1 MRRSLQAVVLL
12 AAIATVAVGVGAFA
26 LMTDSP
32 GDANDPATTDPPTVD
47 DDASVEQFESDAA
60 FESYVREAQRDSGG
74 IFGGVVTFQGGA
86 EVAVETADA
95 SVARGEAGGAGGA
108 SDTRISETNVQVGGV
123 AEPDR
128 LQTGQQTLF
137 YADGR
142 YWGGGYVRE
151 DGYGRTRI
159 IDASDPAAPDLIGGI
174 DDSGQ
179 LLLVND
185 TLVVLSNERVTGY
198 DVSDRENPE
207 QVWEV
212 GLNAHIQTAR
222 MTEGRL
228 VLVLQ
233 QGVTLDGPCPIEPFT
248 DRPGTAC
255 TDVYH
260 PGADADA
267 SVTYTV
273 VSMDPHTGDEHD
285 RVTFLGTRQHSATYV
300 TNDSVYLTYTQR
312 VPYAETYQ
320 AYLQGSDLLDER
332 AHDRLD
338 ELATY
343 DLTASA
349 RMTELHALVQ
359 DWLARQPADERQQLR
374 EDLQSGYTEYVDE
387 RKRDLLRSGIVRIDR
402 DGDSLSVA
410 ETGSVPGRPLNQW
423 ALDEHEGTLRIATTV
438 DPRGATSVN
447 DVYTLDGSLEIQ
459 GSARNMGETEQ
470 IYSVRFEGDTAYVVT
485 FRQIDPFY
493 TLDLSD
499 PENPEI
505 QGELKLPGF
514 SRYLHPLSEDRVL
527 GIGEEDGQ
535 VKATVFDVS
544 DPENPTVAE
553 SRILDARWSA
563 VAQTHHAFLYDQ
575 RHDVF
580 FLPTERGGY
589 VFDTELNQ
597 QAFVRTDS
605 PATRAAYVGDY
616 LYVFSNDGLTVVD
629 EETWEPVS
637 ELPFDRVDAEQ
648 PTEPV
653 EEPAGPEPRPVDSDA
668 DEPNAPDEPVWP
680 VEPVDAEWPAGPPEA
695 AQ

>member
-1 MRRSLQAVVLL
+1 MRRSLQVVVLL

-32 GDANDPATTDPPTVD
+32 GDATDPPTTDPPTVD
-47 DDASVEQFESDAA
+47 GEATVEQFGSDAA
-60 FESYVREAQRDSGG
+60 FEEYVRAAQRDSGG
-74 IFGGVVTFQGGA
+74 TFLAGGGGGRVTFQAGDDV
-86 EVAVETADA
+86 EVETADA
-95 SVARGEAGGAGGA
+95 ATNSQRAGGSDGGG
-108 SDTRISETNVQVGGV
+108 SDARISDTNVQVGGV
-123 AEPDR
+123 DEPDR
-128 LQTGQQTLF
+128 LKTGQDTLY

-142 YWGGGYVRE
+142 YWGGGYVRD
-151 DGYGRTRI
+151 DGYGRTRF
-159 IDASDPAAPDLIGGI
+159 IDASDPAAPEIVGGI
-174 DDSGQ
+174 PDSGQ

-198 DVSDRENPE
+198 DISDRENPE

-212 GLNAHIQTAR
+212 GLNSHIQTAR

-233 QGVTLDGPCPIEPFT
+233 QGVSLDDPCPVEPFT

-255 TDVYH
+255 GDVYH

-320 AYLQGSDLLDER
+320 AYLQSSAMLDET

-343 DLTASA
+343 DLTRSA

-359 DWLARQPADERQQLR
+359 DWLARQPADERDQLR
-374 EDLQSGYTEYVDE
+374 SDLQSGYEEYVDE

-402 DGDSLSVA
+402 EGDSLSVA
-410 ETGSVPGRPLNQW
+410 ETGAVPGRPLNQW

-438 DPRGATSVN
+438 DPHGATSVN
-447 DVYTLDGSLEIQ
+447 DVYTLDGSLDVQ
-459 GSARNMGETEQ
+459 GSARDMGETEQ

-485 FRQIDPFY
+485 FREIDPFY

-514 SRYLHPLSEDRVL
+514 SRYLHPLSEDRIL
-527 GIGEEDGQ
+527 GIGQEDGQ

-544 DPENPTVAE
+544 DPQDPTVAE
-553 SRILDARWSA
+553 SRILEARWSA
-563 VAQTHHAFLYDQ
+563 IAQTHHAFLYDQ
-575 RHDVF
+575 RHEVF

-637 ELPFDRVDAEQ
+637 ELPFDRVDSGE

-653 EEPAGPEPRPVDSDA
+653 EEPAGPEPRPA
-668 DEPNAPDEPVWP
+668 DPGEPVRP
-680 VEPVDAEWPAGPPEA
+680 VEPVDAEWPAGTPGA
-695 AQ
+695 DATR

>member
-1 MRRSLQAVVLL
+1 MLL

-26 LMTDSP
+26 LMTDSS
-32 GDANDPATTDPPTVD
+32 GDATGPSTTEPPSVD
-47 DDASVEQFESDAA
+47 GDASVEQFESDAA
-60 FESYVREAQRDSGG
+60 FAEYVRASQRDSGG
-74 IFGGVVTFQGGA
+74 FFGGGRVTFQGGE

-95 SVARGEAGGAGGA
+95 ATNSQRAGGSDGGG
-108 SDTRISETNVQVGGV
+108 SDARISDTNVQVQGV

-128 LQTGQQTLF
+128 LQTGQSTLY

-159 IDASDPAAPDLIGGI
+159 IDANDPAAPELVGGI

-198 DVSDRENPE
+198 DISDRETPE
-207 QVWEV
+207 QVWSV

-233 QGVTLDGPCPIEPFT
+233 QGVTLDDPCPVEPFT

-255 TDVYH
+255 TEVYH
-260 PGADADA
+260 PGQGADA

-285 RVTFLGTRQHSATYV
+285 RVTFLGTYQHSATYV

-312 VPYAETYQ
+312 TPYAETYQ
-320 AYLQGSDLLDER
+320 AYLQGSDLLYEQ

-343 DLTASA
+343 ELTRNA
-349 RMTELHALVQ
+349 RMTELSALVQ
-359 DWLARQPADERQQLR
+359 DWLARQPADEREQLR
-374 EDLQSGYTEYVDE
+374 EELQSGYGEYVDE

-410 ETGSVPGRPLNQW
+410 ETGEVPGRPLNQW

-438 DPRGATSVN
+438 DPHGATSVN

-459 GSARNMGETEQ
+459 GSALNMGETEQ

-499 PENPEI
+499 PANPEI

-514 SRYLHPLSEDRVL
+514 SRYLHPLSDDRIL

-544 DPENPTVAE
+544 DPQNPTVAE

-589 VFDTELNQ
+589 VFDTELNEQ
-597 QAFVRTDS
+597 TFVRTDS

-637 ELPFDRVDAEQ
+637 ELPFDRVETEE
-648 PTEPV
+648 PSEPV
-653 EEPAGPEPRPVDSDA
+653 EEPAGPEPRPA
-668 DEPNAPDEPVWP
+668 DEPVWP
-680 VEPVDAEWPAGPPEA
+680 VEPVDAEWPAGPPGA
-695 AQ
+695 DATR